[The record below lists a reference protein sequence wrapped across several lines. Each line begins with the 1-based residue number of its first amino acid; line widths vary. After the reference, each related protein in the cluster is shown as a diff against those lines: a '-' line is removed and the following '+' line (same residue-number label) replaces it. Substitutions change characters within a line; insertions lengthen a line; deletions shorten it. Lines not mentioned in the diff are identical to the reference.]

1 MARIL
6 RGDIYWAELNPT
18 VGHEQGG
25 QRPVLIV
32 SHDVFNDRS
41 GIVIAIAITSQ
52 EPRAGFPLTLEITT
66 AKLPKRSWARIG
78 QIRTLSI
85 ERLGKRMGRIAPEEL
100 DRIVEGLNE
109 PATRRGYVEKE
120 RTRTGMHNYG
130 C

>member
-18 VGHEQGG
+18 IGHEQGG
-25 QRPVLIV
+25 QRPVLIL
-32 SHDVFNDRS
+32 SHDVFNERS

-52 EPRAGFPLTLEITT
+52 EPRAAFPLSLEITT

-85 ERLGKRMGRIAPEEL
+85 GRLGKRMGRIASEEL
-100 DRIVEGLNE
+100 ERIVEGLNE
-109 PATRRGYVEKE
+109 IIAG
-120 RTRTGMHNYG
+120 
-130 C
+130 